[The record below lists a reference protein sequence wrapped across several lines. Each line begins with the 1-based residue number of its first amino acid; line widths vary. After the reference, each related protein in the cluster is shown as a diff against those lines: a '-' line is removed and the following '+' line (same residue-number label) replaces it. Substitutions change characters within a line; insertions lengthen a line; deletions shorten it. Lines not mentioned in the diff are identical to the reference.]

1 MQNTK
6 SLYDKLH
13 KCCNGEIG
21 LSQKLNSLNSL
32 SLMETMKLLM
42 KYTVFTTPS
51 FSTLSPLPFSLRP
64 CLEGGNG
71 MKMNEKNNFKIF
83 FPSVVWEF

>member
-1 MQNTK
+1 MQNPK

-21 LSQKLNSLNSL
+21 LSQKPNSLNSL

-42 KYTVFTTPS
+42 KYTVFTVPS
-51 FSTLSPLPFSLRP
+51 FSTL
-64 CLEGGNG
+64 
-71 MKMNEKNNFKIF
+71 KA
-83 FPSVVWEF
+83 